1 MRLLPSIGRWCLLAM
16 FLASNTIDPLQGA
29 TTDSRY
35 IAYIGTY
42 TVRGSR
48 GIYGLGFDAASGRF
62 TLLGLQAETTN
73 PSFVVVHKNRRFL
86 YAVNEIS
93 DYKDQQSGAV
103 RAYRINP
110 KTGAL
115 KLLNQKSS
123 GGAGPC
129 YISVDA
135 SGKYILV
142 ANYQGGSVA
151 TFPILGDGSL
161 GDRSAFDQHRGS
173 SVNLVRQKAP
183 HAHSIVTSPDNRFA
197 ISADLGIDKLIVYHF
212 KADDGSLTPSNPPSA
227 TVPPGEGP
235 RHFLF
240 HPNGRFLFVVNE
252 LASTVSVFSYE
263 RDSAKLKLQQ
273 TVSTLPA
280 DFSGTN
286 EAADIHIDFRG
297 NFLYASNRG
306 RDSIKVFAVDAAQ
319 GTLTS
324 IADVPSGGK
333 TPRNFA
339 IDPTGKYL
347 IVANEDSDNVVTFSI
362 DPTSGKLDP
371 TGNVVTVPSPVCI
384 AFVRHQ

>member
-16 FLASNTIDPLQGA
+16 FLASNAIDPMQGA
-29 TTDSRY
+29 TTESRY
-35 IAYIGTY
+35 IGYIGTY

-48 GIYGLGFDAASGRF
+48 GIYSLGFDAASGRI

-73 PSFVVVHKNRRFL
+73 PSFVVVHKNGRFL

-103 RAYRINP
+103 RAYRIDP

-212 KADDGSLTPSNPPSA
+212 KADDGSLTPSDPPSA
-227 TVPPGEGP
+227 TVPPVEGP

-240 HPNGRFLFVVNE
+240 HPNGKFLFVVNE

-273 TVSTLPA
+273 TISTLPA
-280 DFSGTN
+280 DF
-286 EAADIHIDFRG
+286 
-297 NFLYASNRG
+297 
-306 RDSIKVFAVDAAQ
+306 
-319 GTLTS
+319 
-324 IADVPSGGK
+324 
-333 TPRNFA
+333 
-339 IDPTGKYL
+339 
-347 IVANEDSDNVVTFSI
+347 
-362 DPTSGKLDP
+362 
-371 TGNVVTVPSPVCI
+371 
-384 AFVRHQ
+384 